1 VTAPS
6 ETAGGAVEILY
17 VQRGAKLGL
26 ESLLAL
32 LQNLRDLVAVVSG
45 AVEDE
50 YRDTPAR
57 AQLALAH
64 AAPQPSAPDRARW
77 WIAGA
82 LTLTGVSYHDQLHLK
97 FEQSTKLLALR
108 PVWENWVSVREPSD
122 AYTGSTYRQSRAA
135 ALELLRMHLR
145 STNQTHLLQAVE
157 STKETILLRAATA
170 LMGIDA
176 VKWES

>member
-6 ETAGGAVEILY
+6 DTEGGAVEILY
-17 VQRGAKLGL
+17 GQHEAKHRL

-32 LQNLRDLVAVVSG
+32 LQHLRDLVAVVSG

-50 YRDTPAR
+50 YRNAPAL

-64 AAPQPSAPDRARW
+64 ATPQQSAPDRARW
-77 WIAGA
+77 WIASA
-82 LTLTGVSYHDQLHLK
+82 LTLTGVSYGDRLHLT

-108 PVWENWVSVREPSD
+108 PVWEKWVSVRKPLD
-122 AYTGSTYRQSRAA
+122 GDPATTYRRSRAA
-135 ALELLRMHLR
+135 ALELLRKHLR
-145 STNQTHLLQAVE
+145 STNQTHLLEAVD

-170 LMGIDA
+170 LMSIDA
-176 VKWES
+176 VNWKP